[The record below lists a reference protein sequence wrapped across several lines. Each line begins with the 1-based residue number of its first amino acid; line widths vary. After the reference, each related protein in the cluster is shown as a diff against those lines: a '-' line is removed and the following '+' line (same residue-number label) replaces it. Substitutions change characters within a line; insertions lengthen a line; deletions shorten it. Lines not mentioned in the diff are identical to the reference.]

1 MMNNKIEKTIESLK
15 ARKDVYV
22 KELNETTDYNKT
34 EELIFDI
41 KVINEKIKVL
51 ERALDIIFEEDW
63 ITD

>member
-1 MMNNKIEKTIESLK
+1 MIFGKNILIYDLDDTL
-15 ARKDVYV
+15 
-22 KELNETTDYNKT
+22 YNKT

>member
-22 KELNETTDYNKT
+22 KELNKTTDYNKT

>member
-15 ARKDVYV
+15 TRKDVYV

-51 ERALDIIFEEDW
+51 ERALDIMFEEDW

>member
-51 ERALDIIFEEDW
+51 ERALDIMFEEDW

>member
-1 MMNNKIEKTIESLK
+1 MMNKKIEKTIESLK

-22 KELNETTDYNKT
+22 KELNKTTDYNKT

-51 ERALDIIFEEDW
+51 ERALDIMFEEDW

>member
-15 ARKDVYV
+15 VRKDVYV

>member
-1 MMNNKIEKTIESLK
+1 MNNKIEKTIESLK

-22 KELNETTDYNKT
+22 KELNKTTDYNKT

>member
-1 MMNNKIEKTIESLK
+1 MNNKIEKTIESLK

>member
-15 ARKDVYV
+15 TRKDVYV
-22 KELNETTDYNKT
+22 KELNKTTDYNKT
-34 EELIFDI
+34 EELIFGI

-51 ERALDIIFEEDW
+51 ERALDIMFEEDW

>member
-1 MMNNKIEKTIESLK
+1 MMNDKIEKTIESLK

>member
-22 KELNETTDYNKT
+22 KELNKTTDYNKT

-51 ERALDIIFEEDW
+51 ERALDIMFEEDW

>member
-15 ARKDVYV
+15 TRKDVYV
-22 KELNETTDYNKT
+22 KELNKTTDYNKT

-51 ERALDIIFEEDW
+51 ERALDIMFEEDW

>member
-1 MMNNKIEKTIESLK
+1 MMNDKIEKTIESLK
-15 ARKDVYV
+15 TRKDVYV
-22 KELNETTDYNKT
+22 KELNKTTDYNKT

>member
-15 ARKDVYV
+15 TRKDVYV

>member
-1 MMNNKIEKTIESLK
+1 MNDKIEKTIESLK
-15 ARKDVYV
+15 TRKDVYV
-22 KELNETTDYNKT
+22 KELNKTTDYNKT

>member
-1 MMNNKIEKTIESLK
+1 MNNKIEKTIESLK

-22 KELNETTDYNKT
+22 KELNKTTDYNKT

-51 ERALDIIFEEDW
+51 ERALDIIFE
-63 ITD
+63 

>member
-1 MMNNKIEKTIESLK
+1 MMNNKIEKTIENLK
-15 ARKDVYV
+15 VRKDVYV

>member
-1 MMNNKIEKTIESLK
+1 MMNDKIEKTIESLK
-15 ARKDVYV
+15 TRKDVYV

>member
-1 MMNNKIEKTIESLK
+1 MMNDKIEKTIESLK

-22 KELNETTDYNKT
+22 KELNETIDYNKT

-51 ERALDIIFEEDW
+51 ERALDIMFEEDW